1 MAGSIRKFFE
11 SLAYTGLKP
20 APRGSAPK
28 QGRARQLW
36 DRLLNGGPVPNDPLY
51 LSNRTWL
58 QKARPAVLIAIP
70 IVMVIGLT
78 GYVMLTPPTPVD
90 KPPSQLTPAELAA
103 RTATLPKDFSVRQ
116 NTDLQVVEV
125 SVEKGGSSE
134 VTGVLKNQTQ
144 RSFASAELT
153 FDLTDDA
160 GSQLGGVSTR
170 VGAIGPGATV
180 PFRFPVAQKG
190 VAFVLVREVRGSL

>member
-1 MAGSIRKFFE
+1 M
-11 SLAYTGLKP
+11 
-20 APRGSAPK
+20 
-28 QGRARQLW
+28 
-36 DRLLNGGPVPNDPLY
+36 
-51 LSNRTWL
+51 
-58 QKARPAVLIAIP
+58 
-70 IVMVIGLT
+70 
-78 GYVMLTPPTPVD
+78 
-90 KPPSQLTPAELAA
+90 
-103 RTATLPKDFSVRQ
+103 
-116 NTDLQVVEV
+116 
-125 SVEKGGSSE
+125 
-134 VTGVLKNQTQ
+134 TGVLKNQTQ